1 MTNTL
6 FNKVEGRITYASP
19 ISSFSYKN
27 GSPEYAQHFILTDVI
42 KKGNVENGNNEKIL
56 NFKIVVW
63 NDLVSQNLL
72 KVNSFYIISNFNI
85 KETELSRRSS
95 DISPFEVHLKKNS
108 VVEEVPI
115 STILCETLS
124 RMKL

>member
-42 KKGNVENGNNEKIL
+42 KKGNIENGNNEKIL

>member
-6 FNKVEGRITYASP
+6 FNKVEGRITHASP

-42 KKGNVENGNNEKIL
+42 KKGNIENGNNEKIL

-95 DISPFEVHLKKNS
+95 DVSPFEVHLKKNS
-108 VVEEVPI
+108 LVEEVPYI
-115 STILCETLS
+115 NYFV
-124 RMKL
+124 

>member
-42 KKGNVENGNNEKIL
+42 KKGNIENWNNEKIL

-124 RMKL
+124 WMKL

>member
-1 MTNTL
+1 MANTL
-6 FNKVEGRITYASP
+6 FNKVEGQITYASP

-27 GSPEYAQHFILTDVI
+27 GAPGYVQHFILTDVI
-42 KKGNVENGNNEKIL
+42 KKRDNENGNNEKVL
-56 NFKIVVW
+56 NFKIVIW
-63 NDLVSQNLL
+63 NELVSQNLL
-72 KVNSFYIISNFNI
+72 KLDSFYIISNFNI